1 MKKLFDSSNKCSSGG
16 LELTKTSI
24 KKGDSKRK
32 KIIVISLTVIL
43 LMLCVGISFAVWN
56 YGFVGSANT
65 IDTGEVSL
73 ELLESNTDIISIE
86 NALPIS
92 DETGKT
98 LNETFDFAVTTKAS
112 KDLDIG
118 YSIYLEKIYTK
129 CSEVANPI
137 KESYPSCYEFT
148 ISDTDRDKLINFWA
162 SRIGVTTEQAAELYN
177 AIIAHDKEEI
187 YYFGISIGWSD
198 ENAQGFALEWE
209 YAGYEVALMEGY
221 QQQTGETITYD
232 YTFNGDND
240 ITNSPN
246 YLKDNQIKIY
256 LEDYDGNVLIAPTKI
271 TGLGDNYILY
281 NDINKH
287 SKTNTKQT
295 DKFKLRVW
303 VDKDVETG
311 SWDENTKLEYKFKIG
326 VKTPQEETY
335 TTMMTGGSFYD
346 LISDNYGLVNIKTI
360 EFKPSQSVIDTSN
373 AVNGTVLDVS
383 ADQDGSIVAWAEEP
397 EVAQTAAPII
407 SKNYTLY
414 IATNKTIIYAN
425 PDSSWMFGGFYN
437 LTTINANVL
446 NVSKVENMWDM
457 FGDTSSLTSLDL
469 STWDTSKV
477 TSSEGMFCDS
487 GVTSDTLITGPKWT
501 LDNNIFICQK

>member
-73 ELLESNTDIISIE
+73 ELLESNTDIISVE
-86 NALPIS
+86 NALPII

-129 CSEVANPI
+129 CSDLTNPTQ
-137 KESYPSCYEFT
+137 ESYPSCYNKT
-148 ISDTDRDKLINFWA
+148 ISDTDRDKLINFVA
-162 SRIGVTTEQAAELYN
+162 SQEGVTTEKGTELYN
-177 AIIAHDKEEI
+177 AIIAHDKEGI
-187 YYFGISIGWSD
+187 YNYYISRGRS
-198 ENAQGFALEWE
+198 EETAQSIANNFESG
-209 YAGYEVALMEGY
+209 GYEVNLIDVY
-221 QQQTGETITYD
+221 QQLTGETITYD
-232 YTFNGDND
+232 YTFNGDNMA
-240 ITNSPN
+240 NPSQ
-246 YLKDNQIKIY
+246 YLQDNQVKIY
-256 LEDYDGNVLIAPTKI
+256 LEDYEGNVLIAPTKVSN
-271 TGLGDNYILY
+271 LGDNYILY

-326 VKTPQEETY
+326 VKTPQEKTNA
-335 TTMMTGGSFYD
+335 TMMTGQSFNS
-346 LISDNYGLVNIKTI
+346 LIVDNYDRGNIKTI
-360 EFKPSQSVIDTSN
+360 EFKPNQSVIDTSN
-373 AVNGTVLDVS
+373 AFNGKVLDVS
-383 ADQDGSIVAWAEEP
+383 ANQDGSIVAWAEGTSP
-397 EVAQTAAPII
+397 
-407 SKNYTLY
+407 NYTLY
-414 IATNKTIIYAN
+414 IATSKNIIYAN
-425 PDSSWMFGGFYN
+425 PDSSDMFGGFYN

-446 NVSKVENMWDM
+446 NVSKVENMEGM
-457 FGDTSSLTSLDL
+457 FNSTDSLTSLDL

-477 TSSEGMFCDS
+477 TNSEEMFCGS
-487 GVTSDTLITGPKWT
+487 GVTSDTLVIGTKWILTDMFSCPGPS
-501 LDNNIFICQK
+501 